1 MFKNAKIEEQHD
13 RIVALCKRNGITK
26 YELCKALGKS
36 NSTFTDVTGG
46 RNGFSASTLQQFAD
60 YFGVTVDYLMTG
72 NKGISNDVPASSI
85 RIPVIGT
92 SAAGIPLEAIQQY
105 IDDSDP
111 STWEEISSNMA
122 AAGTYVAVKI
132 KGDSMQPRIMD
143 GDVVIV
149 RLQEDVDN
157 GDTAIVFV
165 NGDEATCKKIK
176 KRPEGVMLIPN
187 NPEYE
192 PMFYSASEVEQL
204 PVRIYGKVVEVRGKL

>member
-1 MFKNAKIEEQHD
+1 MYNSDKTTFE
-13 RIVALCKRNGITK
+13 RIK
-26 YELCKALGKS
+26 ELCESKDMTIAKLATQLGLSK
-36 NSTFTDVTGG
+36 STFSWIKNYPDKKVSIPT
-46 RNGFSASTLQQFAD
+46 AKKIAD

-72 NKGISNDVPASSI
+72 NKGVSNNAPTSSV

-122 AAGTYVAVKI
+122 ATGTYVAVEI
-132 KGDSMQPRIMD
+132 KGDSMEPRIMD

>member
-1 MFKNAKIEEQHD
+1 MNKIKELRQKNKMSQKKLAMLLNIHQTAISQWETDRTSPDIDTLKKIAK
-13 RIVALCKRNGITK
+13 L
-26 YELCKALGKS
+26 
-36 NSTFTDVTGG
+36 
-46 RNGFSASTLQQFAD
+46 
-60 YFGVTVDYLMTG
+60 FGVSLDYLLE
-72 NKGISNDVPASSI
+72 NKTSNDAPASSV

-122 AAGTYVAVKI
+122 ATGTYVAVKI